1 MNRNTTMK
9 TADGLALVV
18 LATLALCLPSL
29 ARADDQTT
37 AAPDTSKW
45 KCSFCEFEEEGRS
58 GLLDL
63 GLGYVSDDSFKFG
76 EYNGLEEKG
85 AYLIGNMT
93 GRYRGEDAAYV
104 DLSVTDLGLDT
115 RTLGVEG
122 GKQGRYK
129 LFLKYSELPHNISDT
144 AQTPFSGAGGSSL
157 LYTGVLRGEDLDTK
171 RKRIDL
177 GGSLIPFTHWE
188 YDVKFRHE
196 TKDGQRGTAGSFFFS
211 AAQLVLPVDYTTDQ
225 VDVSAAYS
233 SGKWQAKLAYYGS
246 LFKSDEESLTWQ
258 NPYPPVGTP
267 LYDGPGTGQLALPPS
282 NQFHQIVLSSGYQFN
297 DRTRAMGEVAIGRMT
312 QDERFLPVT
321 TNASLLSSTV
331 APGPLP
337 RNSLDGQVD
346 TLNVNLKVVSAP
358 IDKLRLNAA
367 YTYNDRNNK
376 TPQSGYEWVTTDMS
390 PNQARINQP
399 YSFTRNLFNLS
410 ADYRLPRYAKL
421 GAGYDYDNYK
431 RNLQDF
437 DETDEQTLWGKV
449 SANAGEYVDWM
460 FKYAHAQRDV
470 STYDPNPVID
480 PPQNPLMRKYNMADR
495 DRDTVG
501 FHTGITPMERLT
513 VGVGI
518 DYAWD
523 DYSKSLVGLL
533 DGEQGDVSADAS
545 LVLTDK
551 ATLTFFANR
560 ELIKSNQGGSQTT
573 PTIQDWSARN
583 RDTIDTAGVGIK
595 YRANEKLDL
604 GADYS
609 ASRSTGEI
617 SIRDASFAGSS
628 QSFPD
633 LTTELDSVRIYG
645 TYQLKPA
652 VALRATYWYE
662 RYDSDDWTVDG
673 VAPLT
678 IPNVIT
684 LGQDS
689 PTYHVNAVSLS
700 VRYSF

>member
-1 MNRNTTMK
+1 MN
-9 TADGLALVV
+9 
-18 LATLALCLPSL
+18 PSL
-29 ARADDQTT
+29 
-37 AAPDTSKW
+37 
-45 KCSFCEFEEEGRS
+45 
-58 GLLDL
+58 
-63 GLGYVSDDSFKFG
+63 
-76 EYNGLEEKG
+76 
-85 AYLIGNMT
+85 
-93 GRYRGEDAAYV
+93 
-104 DLSVTDLGLDT
+104 
-115 RTLGVEG
+115 
-122 GKQGRYK
+122 
-129 LFLKYSELPHNISDT
+129 
-144 AQTPFSGAGGSSL
+144 
-157 LYTGVLRGEDLDTK
+157 
-171 RKRIDL
+171 
-177 GGSLIPFTHWE
+177 
-188 YDVKFRHE
+188 
-196 TKDGQRGTAGSFFFS
+196 
-211 AAQLVLPVDYTTDQ
+211 
-225 VDVSAAYS
+225 
-233 SGKWQAKLAYYGS
+233 
-246 LFKSDEESLTWQ
+246 
-258 NPYPPVGTP
+258 
-267 LYDGPGTGQLALPPS
+267 
-282 NQFHQIVLSSGYQFN
+282 
-297 DRTRAMGEVAIGRMT
+297 
-312 QDERFLPVT
+312 
-321 TNASLLSSTV
+321 
-331 APGPLP
+331 
-337 RNSLDGQVD
+337 
-346 TLNVNLKVVSAP
+346 
-358 IDKLRLNAA
+358 
-367 YTYNDRNNK
+367 
-376 TPQSGYEWVTTDMS
+376 
-390 PNQARINQP
+390 ARINQP
-399 YSFTRNLFNLS
+399 YSFTRNLLNLS

-470 STYDPNPVID
+470 SAYDPNPVID

-513 VGVGI
+513 IGVGI

-551 ATLTFFANR
+551 ATLSFFANR
-560 ELIKSNQGGSQTT
+560 ELIKSSQGGSQTT

-628 QSFPD
+628 RSFPD
-633 LTTELDSVRIYG
+633 LTTELDSVRVYG

-662 RYDSDDWTVDG
+662 RYDSEDWTLDG
-673 VAPLT
+673 VTPLT
-678 IPNVIT
+678 IPNVIS
-684 LGQDS
+684 LGQRS